1 MKNKLVFISLILS
14 IVLVICL
21 AIFGVKIGKL
31 EIPSIS
37 KLIDKNKQINSNIE
51 QVAKLTS
58 SDYPQQ
64 ISNLESTINNLNVQK
79 QKYEQLSGFS
89 SEDEATYQTEK
100 FDISYLW
107 TTIGE
112 YATKQGITLAM
123 DVKKGTGTDLYNL
136 DFSIQG
142 TYAHI
147 TTFITTIENDS
158 KLSFRIYNFKL
169 VPGSDNINLKATFT
183 VKDVNIDDSS
193 LIKSSSSL
201 ENTSGIDKGITNS
214 SNTTTNSTTTQTD
227 ATSENNTQN
236 PQQ

>member
-51 QVAKLTS
+51 QVVKLTS

-89 SEDEATYQTEK
+89 SGDEATYQTEK

-142 TYAHI
+142 KYAHI
-147 TTFITTIENDS
+147 TTFITNIENDS

-169 VPGSDNINLKATFT
+169 VPGSDDINLKATFT

-214 SNTTTNSTTTQTD
+214 SNTTTQTD
-227 ATSENNTQN
+227 GTSENNTQN

>member
-169 VPGSDNINLKATFT
+169 LPGSDNINLKATFT

-201 ENTSGIDKGITNS
+201 ENTSGINKEITNS

-236 PQQ
+236 SQQ

>member
-14 IVLVICL
+14 IVLIICL

-201 ENTSGIDKGITNS
+201 GNTSGIDKGITNS
-214 SNTTTNSTTTQTD
+214 SNTTTQTD
-227 ATSENNTQN
+227 GTSENNTQN

>member
-14 IVLVICL
+14 IVLIICL

-183 VKDVNIDDSS
+183 VKDINIDDSS

-201 ENTSGIDKGITNS
+201 GNTSGVDKEITNS
-214 SNTTTNSTTTQTD
+214 SNTTTNNTTTQTD
-227 ATSENNTQN
+227 GTSENNTQN

>member
-89 SEDEATYQTEK
+89 SGDEATYQTEK

-142 TYAHI
+142 KYAHI
-147 TTFITTIENDS
+147 TTFITNIENDS

-169 VPGSDNINLKATFT
+169 VPGSDNVNLKATFT

-193 LIKSSSSL
+193 LIKNSSSIGSSSSL
-201 ENTSGIDKGITNS
+201 SRDLGNKSTND
-214 SNTTTNSTTTQTD
+214 TTTNS
-227 ATSENNTQN
+227 ANNTSNNATENIAQ
-236 PQQ
+236 

>member
-31 EIPSIS
+31 EISSIS

-236 PQQ
+236 SQQ

>member
-201 ENTSGIDKGITNS
+201 GNTSGIDKGITNS
-214 SNTTTNSTTTQTD
+214 SNTTTQTD
-227 ATSENNTQN
+227 GTSENNTQN